1 MSAKYASPHP
11 SLGGLISSFSRNLC
25 DSSVRI
31 FVTLCFAWVVTPY
44 SDAAFVSYAV
54 TAEEGDSWSGVI
66 EVTDLNTPIAS
77 PGNPVQNNTWVS
89 VSASGFGSFPANY
102 SDGQWFGNP
111 PNGAG
116 GFGYSNNNDGLYFI
130 SSSLYSA
137 VFGNSKTWN
146 DLITDGPFG
155 IAAAGVFG
163 FAASF
168 NNSTGNL
175 QALTSGTVTFSAVP
189 EPSTYAMA
197 LTALACG
204 GYALRR
210 RRKRL
215 GLVDPSTGD
224 CKSRLIATCW
234 MLLALVFC
242 VGSRDAAGSEI
253 YLTSYFNGTVGKF
266 AADGTPINTSLITG
280 LSNPSGIKLGP
291 DGFLYVA
298 NRGSGVVGRYS
309 TAGTGN
315 ATFLTGLSA
324 PFGIAFDG
332 SGDMYVASY
341 QSSNSVRK
349 YSANGSPLNMT
360 YITGLPKAEGLA
372 FDPAG
377 NLYVSDFQL
386 GTVSKYGPTGTL
398 IDANFI
404 TGLSGPTA
412 LAIDANSNLFVS
424 QYSSGRVGKYTA
436 STSSFNSSFI
446 SGYAE
451 PEGIVVNSDG
461 SLLVASLAGG
471 RVQKYDASG
480 TLVNANFITGV
491 GSAYAMTGPALF
503 TPAVVPEPST
513 YVMALAGL
521 AFGGF
526 SMWRRRR

>member
-1 MSAKYASPHP
+1 MTARYASLQPCCGTFSS
-11 SLGGLISSFSRNLC
+11 SLSRNLC
-25 DSSVRI
+25 DSGARI
-31 FVTLCFAWVVTPY
+31 LVALCFAWATAPA
-44 SDAAFVSYAV
+44 SEAAFVSYNV

-77 PGNPVQNNTWVS
+77 AGNAAQNNTWVS
-89 VSASGFGSFPANY
+89 VSASSLGAFPADY
-102 SDGQWFGNP
+102 GDGQWFGAT
-111 PNGAG
+111 NGTG
-116 GFGYSNNNDGLYFI
+116 GFGYSNNNDGIYFR

-137 VFGNSKTWN
+137 VFDNFKTWN

-155 IAAAGVFG
+155 IAPAGVFG

-197 LTALACG
+197 LAGLACG
-204 GYALRR
+204 GFSMWR

-215 GLVDPSTGD
+215 SLGNPSTGD
-224 CKSRLIATCW
+224 SKSRLIATCS

-242 VGSRDAAGSEI
+242 VGSRNAAGSEI

-291 DGFLYVA
+291 DGLLYVA
-298 NRGSGVVGRYS
+298 SRGSGNVGRYS

-332 SGDMYVASY
+332 LGDMYIASY

-349 YSANGSPLNMT
+349 YSANGTPLNMT

-386 GTVSKYGPTGTL
+386 GTVSKYGPTGSL
-398 IDANFI
+398 INANFI

-412 LAIDANSNLFVS
+412 LAIDANYNLFVS
-424 QYSSGRVGKYTA
+424 QYSSGRVGK
-436 STSSFNSSFI
+436 
-446 SGYAE
+446 
-451 PEGIVVNSDG
+451 
-461 SLLVASLAGG
+461 
-471 RVQKYDASG
+471 
-480 TLVNANFITGV
+480 
-491 GSAYAMTGPALF
+491 
-503 TPAVVPEPST
+503 
-513 YVMALAGL
+513 
-521 AFGGF
+521 
-526 SMWRRRR
+526 